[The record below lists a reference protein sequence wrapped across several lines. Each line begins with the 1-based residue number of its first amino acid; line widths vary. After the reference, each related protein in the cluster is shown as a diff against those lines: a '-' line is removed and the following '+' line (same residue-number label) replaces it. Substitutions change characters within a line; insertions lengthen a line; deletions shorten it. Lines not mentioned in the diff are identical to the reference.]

1 MSLLGIVIDKS
12 KAKTRLDSPKGF
24 VAGSTDEQLLKE
36 IGAIVLEKGIWTPK
50 YKGADVAEF
59 LNWISEGKPKG
70 PLPSLAK
77 RLLCLKREKL
87 ARGIKDAGTADYART
102 FEKQWIAE
110 IDAIFSE
117 SGERVECVVDFIKEK
132 KAECPPVPVPPASAA
147 PASDSPPSVAPA
159 SVPPPSVA
167 PASVPPPSVE
177 PAPVPPPSVE
187 PATVP
192 PPSVEPATVPPPSVE
207 PAPVPPPSVAP
218 ASVPAAS
225 GPKVNND
232 NNNENLGSAT
242 AENKVEKSPFDILL
256 EKLLEKYKSVDSA
269 TKPRLERILGALIT
283 KRNAQNI
290 SDIVDAINNIMA
302 KELTND
308 EQIKEINSI
317 FGIIEK
323 SINADETLGAVER
336 LVHEATVAKK
346 TFYPEIKHLVQE
358 LIYTTCGTASLL
370 DPLVDHLHN
379 LIATFQTINSNNSH
393 FTSIKSTLEG
403 LREMLIKEALSLE
416 TTQKSGVLKGKLEQL
431 KKDLDTLNTN
441 DASSTKIAPLRTQ
454 IQSLE
459 ALIEA
464 SDNIEAVKEMKRSE
478 LNIEK
483 DLLLQLIGLL
493 GDKYDDMLSRV
504 QGFLTNID
512 AELKVLSN
520 ASPNIKSITTE
531 CNKRAFEYRK
541 FLEIL
546 KTSESEE
553 HKGIIAALEAKNTD
567 ELRKQAE
574 EKDAIIS
581 RLQTQIDT
589 DISAKDVRINALTE
603 ELAAA
608 NANIKRLESSNAEK
622 ESQMQEVSAA
632 KNALNAELVTARAQI
647 AALQEELRIA
657 EQTSRNIKQRNDK
670 IAAFERNTENLVTRG
685 IEKDR
690 FLKEERAGR
699 TANAATHSA
708 ERNEL
713 TRQLDEER
721 AGRTANAA
729 SRNARIAELEGQLKS
744 SKNLRS
750 AIDSSAAT
758 ERAALES
765 NLAGLRNQ
773 IGAIGDE
780 RDKLSARLATAEA
793 ALAAQ
798 RAAANEASTTAS
810 RNSERLTADVVRLTN
825 ELAAARRDGESI
837 DSLTDEL
844 QTARARHHSNAT
856 RISELQTEVER
867 IDDLERDLI
876 AARASVAGLDAAK
889 ERIAALEDELRL
901 AANKRGE
908 NSAKLEEA
916 AKVAPNTEAMR
927 VLEERLLTAQQKVKE
942 LTEDLAKRDSD
953 MFERLRIHGKTK
965 ANSVAKNEKI
975 ASLETE
981 IARLRSLKRGDSTT
995 FGSSVRNRR
1004 AAFDT
1009 ASRGTDPSKY
1019 AQSHRG
1025 PGTVL
1030 RSAGAEEAHRERAAA
1045 GLALGTASRSAGVG
1059 GGTRK
1064 QKKKVARHTRKLK
1077 K

>member
-36 IGAIVLEKGIWTPK
+36 IGAIVLEKGVWTPK

-132 KAECPPVPVPPASAA
+132 KAECPSVPVPPASAA
-147 PASDSPPSVAPA
+147 PASDLPPSVAPA

-167 PASVPPPSVE
+167 PASVPPPSV
-177 PAPVPPPSVE
+177 A
-187 PATVP
+187 
-192 PPSVEPATVPPPSVE
+192 

-218 ASVPAAS
+218 ASVPPPSVAPAPVPAAS
-225 GPKVNND
+225 GSKFNND
-232 NNNENLGSAT
+232 NNNENSGSAT
-242 AENKVEKSPFDILL
+242 GETKVEKSPLDILL

-283 KRNAQNI
+283 KRNAPNI
-290 SDIVDAINNIMA
+290 SDIVDDINNIMA

-493 GDKYDDMLSRV
+493 GDKYNDMLLQV

-512 AELKVLSN
+512 AELKVLSA

-553 HKGIIAALEAKNTD
+553 HKGVIAALEAKYTD
-567 ELRKQAE
+567 ELSKQAE

-589 DISAKDVRINALTE
+589 DIPAKDDRINALTE

-608 NANIKRLESSNAEK
+608 NAKIERLESSNAEN
-622 ESQMQEVSAA
+622 ESRVRDAGTA
-632 KNALNAELVTARAQI
+632 KNASNAELMTARAQI
-647 AALQEELRIA
+647 AALEEALRKA
-657 EQTSRNIKQRNDK
+657 EQTSRNIKERNDK

-685 IEKDR
+685 IEKNR
-690 FLKEERAGR
+690 LLKEERAS
-699 TANAATHSA
+699 HSA
-708 ERNEL
+708 ERNDL
-713 TRQLDEER
+713 TRQLTEER
-721 AGRTANAA
+721 DRRAANV
-729 SRNARIAELEGQLKS
+729 SLRNARIAELEGQLAS

-750 AIDSSAAT
+750 AIDSSTAT

-773 IGAIGDE
+773 IGAIGAE
-780 RDKLSARLATAEA
+780 RNELTTRLKAAEA

-810 RNSERLTADVVRLTN
+810 RNSERLTADVVRLTD
-825 ELAAARRDGESI
+825 ELAAARRDGENI
-837 DSLTDEL
+837 DRLTAEL
-844 QTARARHHSNAT
+844 RTVRDRHDSNAS
-856 RISELQTEVER
+856 RISELQTQVGR
-867 IDDLERDLI
+867 IGDLERALSE
-876 AARASVAGLDAAK
+876 AQASVAGLDAAK

-953 MFERLRIHGKTK
+953 MFESLRIHGKTK

-981 IARLRSLKRGDSTT
+981 IARLRSLKRGDSTS

-1025 PGTVL
+1025 PGAVL
-1030 RSAGAEEAHRERAAA
+1030 RSAAAEAAHTERAAA
-1045 GLALGTASRSAGVG
+1045 GRALGTASRSAGVG

-1064 QKKKVARHTRKLK
+1064 QKKKTARHTRKLK